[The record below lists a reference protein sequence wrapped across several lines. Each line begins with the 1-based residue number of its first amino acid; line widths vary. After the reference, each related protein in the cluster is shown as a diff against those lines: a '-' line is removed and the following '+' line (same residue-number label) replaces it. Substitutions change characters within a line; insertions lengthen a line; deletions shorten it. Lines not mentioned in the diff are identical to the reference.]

1 MSYWA
6 VAYTESQREQTAK
19 RFLEQAGYETYL
31 PLVAVKKRTI
41 PLFPAYLFVQVVDR
55 WYSISNTI
63 GVVELLLSGDV
74 PAKVP
79 DDVIPAIRRRE
90 RDGVV
95 HLPKEPKPRG
105 LQLGDTVR
113 IIRGSFADHYGLY
126 DGQSGKDRVAV
137 LLSLFG
143 RLTRT
148 EIASIDMRRA

>member
-19 RFLEQAGYETYL
+19 RFLEQAGFETYL
-31 PLVAVKKRTI
+31 PLVAVRKRTV
-41 PLFPAYLFVQVVDR
+41 PLFPAYLFVKIVDR
-55 WYSISNTI
+55 WYSIGNTI
-63 GVVELLLSGDV
+63 GVVDLLLSGDM

-90 RDGVV
+90 RNGVV
-95 HLPKEPKPRG
+95 HLPKPKSSG